1 MLSSCLSIAKSS
13 HKILFVQLID
23 VVKELSGRIE
33 VMEKKQV
40 SSLCYNLMKC
50 LASVILSHAIL
61 NLWKCYMPKKNPE
74 ITL

>member
-1 MLSSCLSIAKSS
+1 
-13 HKILFVQLID
+13 VQLID

-40 SSLCYNLMKC
+40 SSLCYNLMKS

-61 NLWKCYMPKKNPE
+61 NLWKCYMPNKLKKKPRNY
-74 ITL
+74 TLNRCVDNLA